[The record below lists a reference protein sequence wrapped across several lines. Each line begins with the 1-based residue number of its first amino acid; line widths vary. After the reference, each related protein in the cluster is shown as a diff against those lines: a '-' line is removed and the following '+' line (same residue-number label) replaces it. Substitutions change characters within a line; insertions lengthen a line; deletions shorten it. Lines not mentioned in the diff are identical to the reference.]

1 MQAHKKQVSAL
12 SFSPFIPN
20 MMATSSVDGLI
31 KIWDI
36 AAEGGSKPEL
46 IGSRNMQQGDLYS
59 MQFSQDIPWVTASGG
74 NRGEIAIWDCSENID
89 IENHFKSFLVKGSY
103 DVKDYN
109 PNAVLEEED
118 GNEDFESMSDTD
130 KKEKK
135 EKKPKKTIKAKK

>member
-59 MQFSQDIPWVTASGG
+59 MQFS
-74 NRGEIAIWDCSENID
+74 
-89 IENHFKSFLVKGSY
+89 
-103 DVKDYN
+103 
-109 PNAVLEEED
+109 
-118 GNEDFESMSDTD
+118 
-130 KKEKK
+130 
-135 EKKPKKTIKAKK
+135 